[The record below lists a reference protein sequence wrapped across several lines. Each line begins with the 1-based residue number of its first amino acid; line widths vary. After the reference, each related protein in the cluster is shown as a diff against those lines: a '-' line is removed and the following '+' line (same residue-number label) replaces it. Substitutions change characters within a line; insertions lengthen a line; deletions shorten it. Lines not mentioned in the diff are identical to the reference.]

1 MRAVVALFFVS
12 YSMGYAQEGAIC
24 VNCVSQ
30 QTAKTK
36 IEYKPTEL
44 LACHP
49 GAQDE
54 EVAALKAAQG
64 AKITAVEML
73 GRLIL
78 SESMSTGFWSGRCQ
92 SPKGS
97 QGLLEGIGWGIANR
111 ILPQLKK
118 LSIEN
123 AVENEVFK
131 PKNFRTSFT
140 SKKQNPFAEIFLCP
154 AKSNG
159 YLVQNHHDLKV
170 TGDLYGKSLLVAE
183 NIYETLKSGRPIPVE
198 YQKVTNF
205 FYPHS
210 EIFGEVRP
218 SWAKEPPSQANP
230 KYLNIMG
237 YKDPCVEFYH
247 L

>member
-1 MRAVVALFFVS
+1 MRTFFVLTLIVPLL
-12 YSMGYAQEGAIC
+12 GYAQEGASC
-24 VNCVSQ
+24 LTCGKDP
-30 QTAKTK
+30 TAKTK

-49 GAQDE
+49 SAQDE

-73 GRLIL
+73 ARLIL
-78 SESMSTGFWSGRCQ
+78 SESMSTGFWSGSCQ

-97 QGLLEGIGWGIANR
+97 QGLFDGIGWGIANR
-111 ILPQLKK
+111 ILAQPKK
-118 LSIEN
+118 VRLEI
-123 AVENEVFK
+123 AVQNEVFK

-154 AKSNG
+154 AKAND
-159 YLVQNHHDLKV
+159 YLAQNHHDLKV
-170 TGDLYGKSLLVAE
+170 TGDLYGKSLLLAE
-183 NIYETLKSGRPIPVE
+183 KIMETLKSGQPIPVE

-205 FYPHS
+205 FYPMS
-210 EIFGEVRP
+210 VIFGDYRP